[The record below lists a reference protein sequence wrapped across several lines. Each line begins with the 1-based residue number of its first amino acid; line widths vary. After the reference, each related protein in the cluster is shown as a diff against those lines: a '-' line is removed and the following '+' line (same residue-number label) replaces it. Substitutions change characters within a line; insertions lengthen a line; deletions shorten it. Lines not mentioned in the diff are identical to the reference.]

1 MHNNGQMN
9 KEDVQRFKQVLL
21 ATYELIDNRREISE
35 LAFGLW
41 LDAMKTYDIKTIQQ
55 AFSTYIKT
63 PEKGQFVPKPADIVQ
78 IISGTFSENSMQ
90 AWSKVVKAISA
101 AGMYATVVF
110 DDPVIHLVI
119 RDMGGWISLCQTE
132 EDELKFRG
140 HEFSN
145 RYKAYKGA
153 GRLPAYPKKLY
164 GIAESENSAKGVEH
178 YDKIKFIGDP
188 SKAQYVLESGANIK
202 SLLISDGE
210 DVPQRLQID
219 FLLEP

>member
-1 MHNNGQMN
+1 MSEDFRVEFVDLYLAVSAIYKKPWSPDVNPVIYDIFYEAVKPYGYDAVKNAFSAHVKNPDNGQFM
-9 KEDVQRFKQVLL
+9 
-21 ATYELIDNRREISE
+21 
-35 LAFGLW
+35 
-41 LDAMKTYDIKTIQQ
+41 
-55 AFSTYIKT
+55 
-63 PEKGQFVPKPADIVQ
+63 PKPADIVR
-78 IISGTFSENSMQ
+78 IIDGTSADNSMQ
-90 AWSKVVKAISA
+90 AWSKVVKAIYA
-101 AGMYATVVF
+101 AGMYTTVVF

-119 RDMGGWISLCQTE
+119 RDMGGWIYLCQTD

-153 GRLPAYPKKLY
+153 GKLPKYPKKLY

-178 YDKIKFIGDP
+178 YDKIKLIGDP
-188 SKAQYVLESGANIK
+188 SKAQSVLESGANIK

-219 FLLEP
+219 FSPELQKNV